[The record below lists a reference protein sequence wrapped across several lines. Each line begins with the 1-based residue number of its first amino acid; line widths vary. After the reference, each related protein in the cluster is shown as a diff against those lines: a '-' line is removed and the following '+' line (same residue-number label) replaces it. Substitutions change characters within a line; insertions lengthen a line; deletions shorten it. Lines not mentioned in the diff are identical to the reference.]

1 MSSVAEQFPAHTD
14 ANGNTWYRPVRD
26 KGVGMDQWG
35 WTSDPA
41 QADPSY
47 AHDVTL
53 CSTAGATAGDR
64 AVILEF
70 TAQLRA
76 KAAAAERVC
85 ADAERV
91 PDPSLTDLP
100 SAAAGWLP
108 PWRG

>member
-1 MSSVAEQFPAHTD
+1 MSSVAEQFPARTD

-26 KGVGMDQWG
+26 KGIGMDQWG

-47 AHDVTL
+47 AQDVTL
-53 CSTAGATAGDR
+53 CSTAGAAAGDR
-64 AVILEF
+64 AAILEF
-70 TAQLRA
+70 AVQLRA

-85 ADAERV
+85 ADAESV
-91 PDPSLTDLP
+91 SPACADAV